1 MADVYPP
8 DWTTPVGQVRA
19 LIPDVEQV
27 ESNVDRD
34 APSEYLFTD
43 AHLQSLLVIWKGNIL
58 RAAAAAVDALAT
70 SQAYIVS
77 VIKTEDLQTDGS
89 KVANALRAHAKS
101 LRDQADREDQEDA
114 YGAFEII
121 DFVPYPAIEEWR

>member
-1 MADVYPP
+1 VPDIYPP
-8 DWTTPVGQVRA
+8 DYNTPVGQVRA
-19 LIPDVEQV
+19 LIPDTEQV

-34 APSEYLFTD
+34 APAEYLFTD
-43 AHLQSLLVIWKGNIL
+43 DHLQALIAIWNGSIL

-114 YGAFEII
+114 YEAFEII
-121 DFVPYPAIEEWR
+121 DYVPYPAIEEWR